1 MSHYYFLAI
10 VVAFLIVA
18 FLAFYAGKLLF
29 ALKAQTRKQNLVRQ
43 KRIDTIVESI
53 QTIALAMEQQ
63 QCNFS
68 EGAIRLVNLLESLP
82 VESPPK
88 CESDYPALFEL
99 FIAVR
104 DLPTHQERANLSR
117 GVRKEQDDA
126 REEQE
131 AKLES
136 KILTEVA
143 LLRSFTV

>member
-88 CESDYPALFEL
+88 CENDYPALFEL

-117 GVRKEQDDA
+117 EVRKEQDDA